1 MNQAKHALA
10 HVDRAILRL
19 LQQDGRMANVDLAE
33 AVHLSPS
40 ACLRRV
46 RRLEEGGSIDRY
58 VALVDPSAIGLGTDV
73 FVEITLVGQDEGT
86 LEEFERAVSERPE
99 IMSCHLMAGDFDYLV
114 HVVVRDVAD
123 YEVLHR
129 THLAQLPGGGA
140 DGVEC
145 RPTAD
150 LRPDR
155 RAALGILAAGVV
167 AGGPSLLDAVDEQFH
182 EEGEVGNV
190 VAATLRCE

>member
-1 MNQAKHALA
+1 MNQAKNDLD

-129 THLAQLPGGGA
+129 THLAQLPGVA
-140 DGVEC
+140 RMVSSF
-145 RPTAD
+145 A
-150 LRPDR
+150 LRPISDR
-155 RAALGILAAGVV
+155 T
-167 AGGPSLLDAVDEQFH
+167 AVP
-182 EEGEVGNV
+182 
-190 VAATLRCE
+190 L

>member
-1 MNQAKHALA
+1 MNQAKNDID

-129 THLAQLPGGGA
+129 THLAQLPGVA
-140 DGVEC
+140 RMVSSF
-145 RPTAD
+145 A
-150 LRPDR
+150 LRPICDR
-155 RAALGILAAGVV
+155 T
-167 AGGPSLLDAVDEQFH
+167 AVP
-182 EEGEVGNV
+182 
-190 VAATLRCE
+190 L

>member
-1 MNQAKHALA
+1 MRTAQNDLD
-10 HVDRAILRL
+10 HVDRAILCL
-19 LQQDGRMANVDLAE
+19 LQEDGRMANVDLAE

-58 VALVDPSAIGLGTDV
+58 VALVNPSAVGLGTDV
-73 FVEITLVGQDEGT
+73 FVEITLSGQDEGT

-99 IMSCHLMAGDFDYLV
+99 IMSCHLMAGGFDYLV

-129 THLAQLPGGGA
+129 THLAQLPGVA
-140 DGVEC
+140 RMVSSF
-145 RPTAD
+145 A
-150 LRPDR
+150 LRPICDR
-155 RAALGILAAGVV
+155 
-167 AGGPSLLDAVDEQFH
+167 PAVQ
-182 EEGEVGNV
+182 
-190 VAATLRCE
+190 L

>member
-1 MNQAKHALA
+1 MNQAKNDLD

-129 THLAQLPGGGA
+129 THLAQLPGVA
-140 DGVEC
+140 RMVSSFAQ
-145 RPTAD
+145 RPICDRTAVP
-150 LRPDR
+150 L
-155 RAALGILAAGVV
+155 
-167 AGGPSLLDAVDEQFH
+167 
-182 EEGEVGNV
+182 
-190 VAATLRCE
+190 

>member
-1 MNQAKHALA
+1 MNQAKNDLD

-19 LQQDGRMANVDLAE
+19 LQQDGRMAHVALAE

-129 THLAQLPGGGA
+129 THLAQLPGVA
-140 DGVEC
+140 RMVSSF
-145 RPTAD
+145 A
-150 LRPDR
+150 LRPICDR
-155 RAALGILAAGVV
+155 T
-167 AGGPSLLDAVDEQFH
+167 AVP
-182 EEGEVGNV
+182 
-190 VAATLRCE
+190 L

>member
-1 MNQAKHALA
+1 MNQAKNDLD

-73 FVEITLVGQDEGT
+73 FVEITLIGQDEGT

-129 THLAQLPGGGA
+129 THLAQLPGVA
-140 DGVEC
+140 RMVSSF
-145 RPTAD
+145 A
-150 LRPDR
+150 LRPICDR
-155 RAALGILAAGVV
+155 T
-167 AGGPSLLDAVDEQFH
+167 AVP
-182 EEGEVGNV
+182 
-190 VAATLRCE
+190 L

>member
-1 MNQAKHALA
+1 MNQAKNDLD

-58 VALVDPSAIGLGTDV
+58 VALVGPSAIGLGTDV

-129 THLAQLPGGGA
+129 THLAQLPGVA
-140 DGVEC
+140 RMVSSF
-145 RPTAD
+145 A
-150 LRPDR
+150 LRPICDR
-155 RAALGILAAGVV
+155 T
-167 AGGPSLLDAVDEQFH
+167 AVP
-182 EEGEVGNV
+182 
-190 VAATLRCE
+190 L

>member
-1 MNQAKHALA
+1 MNQAKNDLD

-73 FVEITLVGQDEGT
+73 FVEITLIGQDEGT
-86 LEEFERAVSERPE
+86 LEEFERAVSDRPE

-114 HVVVRDVAD
+114 RVVVRDVAD

-129 THLAQLPGGGA
+129 THLAQLPGVA
-140 DGVEC
+140 RMVSSF
-145 RPTAD
+145 A
-150 LRPDR
+150 LRPLCAR
-155 RAALGILAAGVV
+155 T
-167 AGGPSLLDAVDEQFH
+167 AVP
-182 EEGEVGNV
+182 
-190 VAATLRCE
+190 L

>member
-1 MNQAKHALA
+1 MKHAMSNLD

-19 LQQDGRMANVDLAE
+19 LQEDGRMANVDLAE

-58 VALVDPSAIGLGTDV
+58 VALVDPSAVGLGTDV

-86 LEEFERAVSERPE
+86 LESFEQAVTERPE
-99 IMSCHLMAGDFDYLV
+99 ILSCHLMAGDFDYLV

-129 THLAQLPGGGA
+129 THLAQLPGVA
-140 DGVEC
+140 RMVSSF
-145 RPTAD
+145 A
-150 LRPDR
+150 LRPICNR
-155 RAALGILAAGVV
+155 TAYPL
-167 AGGPSLLDAVDEQFH
+167 
-182 EEGEVGNV
+182 
-190 VAATLRCE
+190 

>member
-1 MNQAKHALA
+1 MNQAKNDLD

-19 LQQDGRMANVDLAE
+19 LQQDGRMANVALPE

-46 RRLEEGGSIDRY
+46 RRREEGGSIDRY

-114 HVVVRDVAD
+114 RGVVRDVAD

-129 THLAQLPGGGA
+129 THLAQLPGVA
-140 DGVEC
+140 RMVSSF
-145 RPTAD
+145 A
-150 LRPDR
+150 LRPICDR
-155 RAALGILAAGVV
+155 T
-167 AGGPSLLDAVDEQFH
+167 AVP
-182 EEGEVGNV
+182 
-190 VAATLRCE
+190 L

>member
-1 MNQAKHALA
+1 MKQPQNDLD

-129 THLAQLPGGGA
+129 THLAQLPGVA
-140 DGVEC
+140 RMVSSF
-145 RPTAD
+145 A
-150 LRPDR
+150 LRPICDR
-155 RAALGILAAGVV
+155 T
-167 AGGPSLLDAVDEQFH
+167 AVP
-182 EEGEVGNV
+182 
-190 VAATLRCE
+190 L

>member
-1 MNQAKHALA
+1 MNQAKNDLD

-46 RRLEEGGSIDRY
+46 RRREEGGSIDRY

-129 THLAQLPGGGA
+129 THLAQLPGVA
-140 DGVEC
+140 RMVSSF
-145 RPTAD
+145 A
-150 LRPDR
+150 LRPICDR
-155 RAALGILAAGVV
+155 T
-167 AGGPSLLDAVDEQFH
+167 AVP
-182 EEGEVGNV
+182 
-190 VAATLRCE
+190 L

>member
-1 MNQAKHALA
+1 MEQANTDLD

-19 LQQDGRMANVDLAE
+19 LQEDGRMANVDLAE

-73 FVEITLVGQDEGT
+73 FVEITLIGQDEGT
-86 LEEFERAVSERPE
+86 LEEFERAVSDRPE

-114 HVVVRDVAD
+114 RVVVRDVAD

-129 THLAQLPGGGA
+129 THLAQLPGVA
-140 DGVEC
+140 RMVSSF
-145 RPTAD
+145 A
-150 LRPDR
+150 LRPICDR
-155 RAALGILAAGVV
+155 T
-167 AGGPSLLDAVDEQFH
+167 AVP
-182 EEGEVGNV
+182 
-190 VAATLRCE
+190 L